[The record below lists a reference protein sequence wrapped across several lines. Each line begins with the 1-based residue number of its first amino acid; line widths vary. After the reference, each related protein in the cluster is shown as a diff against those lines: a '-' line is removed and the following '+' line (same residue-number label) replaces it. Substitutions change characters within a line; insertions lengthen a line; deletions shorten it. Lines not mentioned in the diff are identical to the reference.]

1 MAQSLPLQKIG
12 LKGNYVD
19 VDAVE
24 LAWDAGSSVELAGAL
39 RPYILSGT
47 GAPTLTAPA
56 GSLYTNLTG
65 SSTSTRLYVATATPG
80 TWTNVTTAA

>member
-1 MAQSLPLQKIG
+1 MVQSLPLQKIG

-24 LAWDAGSSVELAGAL
+24 LAWDAGSSAPVGETA

-47 GAPTLTAPA
+47 GAPTLTAPQ
-56 GSLYTNLTG
+56 GSLYLNLTG